1 MKSVK
6 QLIDEF
12 GGDTQI
18 ARIRA
23 FHERWPNISVNM
35 LIQWYGEY
43 KNIDEYRLH
52 ALNKY
57 ASREDMLKDQESF

>member
-6 QLIDEF
+6 QLIDQCAGE
-12 GGDTQI
+12 TQI
-18 ARIRA
+18 ARIRK

-43 KNIDEYRLH
+43 KNIDEYRQH

-57 ASREDMLKDQESF
+57 ESREDMLKDRENF